1 MLKFTKFI
9 FHTLMKRLSL
19 FFIVLSLLLI
29 PCTLLR
35 AQDFK
40 VNGVVFEY
48 GTKLRIALAE
58 ISNKRSGLGAGSN
71 DLGLFTINARV
82 GDTLQIIKRGFN
94 DMEIVV
100 TSSKDLILYLKKG
113 TTLDEVVIYG
123 ENKKQ
128 ALDAIKQDFKDKG
141 SFYGGK
147 PSLLSF
153 IFTPL
158 TAVYELFGKTP
169 KNARRFNNYYHT
181 EIQQSHIDGFFNK
194 VIINKNTGL
203 SGAELDHFMINYRP
217 EYEQTKNWT
226 TYDGL
231 KWISDSYKKYS
242 DTVKKN

>member
-1 MLKFTKFI
+1 
-9 FHTLMKRLSL
+9 MKRLSL
-19 FFIVLSLLLI
+19 FFITFSLLFVSR
-29 PCTLLR
+29 TLLH

-58 ISNKRSGLGAGSN
+58 VRNKRSGFGAGSN
-71 DLGLFTINARV
+71 DMGIFTINARI
-82 GDTLQIIKRGFN
+82 GDTLSIVKRGFN
-94 DMEIVV
+94 DQEIVV
-100 TSSKDLILYLKKG
+100 TSTKDIILYLNKAVS
-113 TTLDEVVIYG
+113 LNEVVIYG

-128 ALDAIKQDFKDKG
+128 TLDAIKQDFKDKG

-153 IFTPL
+153 IFTPI

-169 KNARRFNNYYHT
+169 KNARRFNNYYNT
-181 EIQQSHIDGFFNK
+181 EIQQSHIDVFFNK
-194 VIINKNTGL
+194 SIINKNTGL
-203 SGAELDHFMINYRP
+203 TGAELDNFMINYRP
-217 EYEQTKNWT
+217 EYQQTKNWT

-242 DTVKKN
+242 DTLKKN